1 MNYTVSVIPCFCNFF
16 FTLDRQRE
24 DNSNELY
31 KVDLHGMLLNVI
43 DGCIC
48 KNQLW
53 SLIEKITSSCIFKVW
68 DKVIYRTNRNESA
81 ILWK

>member
-1 MNYTVSVIPCFCNFF
+1 MNCTKLIYMA
-16 FTLDRQRE
+16 
-24 DNSNELY
+24 
-31 KVDLHGMLLNVI
+31 MLLNVI

-53 SLIEKITSSCIFKVW
+53 SLIEKITSSCIYKVW

-81 ILWK
+81 ILWKWFYTFY